1 MSARLIIELD
11 GQRWEIDPRGAVD
24 LSIPLDFTNPVVRA
38 FGLPHA
44 TSAPFR
50 VDGFVGAVA
59 QGGPVNCFNAV
70 LWPHGNGTHTETVG
84 HILDPPPP
92 IGEALLEP
100 VLPGVLL
107 ECELERLGGTEEHYP
122 EPRSQEDHVIT
133 AAALERAV
141 SGLDL
146 SPAFW
151 RALVIRSNLWR
162 DVTAPIDFS
171 GDDPGYLTHDAM
183 RWVRDHGVEHL
194 IVELPSVDREEDA
207 GALTNHRIFWDVSAG
222 VRSCDDGMDLGRTIT
237 EMARVPGHLPVGP
250 CFLSL
255 QAPHFILDAAPS
267 RPLWFAARAIDDSP

>member
-1 MSARLIIELD
+1 MTPRFTIELD
-11 GQRWEIDPRGAVD
+11 GQRWEVDPRGAVD
-24 LSIPLDFTNPVVRA
+24 LSIPLDFSAPAVRA

-59 QGGPVNCFNAV
+59 HGGPVNCFNAT

-100 VLPGVLL
+100 LIPAVLL
-107 ECELERLGGTEEHYP
+107 ECELERLGDSGEHYP
-122 EPRSQEDHVIT
+122 EPRSREDRVIT
-133 AAALERAV
+133 AAALERAA
-141 SGLDL
+141 SGVDAT
-146 SPAFW
+146 PALW
-151 RALVIRSNLWR
+151 RALVIRSNVWR
-162 DVTAPIDFS
+162 GVTGPIDFS

-183 RWVRDHGVEHL
+183 RWIRARGVEHL

-207 GALTNHRIFWDVSAG
+207 GALTNHRIFWDVPAG
-222 VRSCDDGMDLGRTIT
+222 ACSCDDGMDLGRTIT
-237 EMARVPGHLPVGP
+237 EMARVPEHLPVGP

-267 RPLWFAARAIDDSP
+267 RPLWFAARPTDASP